1 MSKDTP
7 SNARA
12 KAVAIV
18 QRVVADAHR
27 TLSPEQL
34 DRIIDAVAYD
44 LETDQPASE
53 AARLATRIIAMA
65 EPPDSIAP
73 AAKVVK
79 I

>member
-1 MSKDTP
+1 MSEDP
-7 SNARA
+7 SGNARA
-12 KAVAIV
+12 RAVAIV
-18 QRVVADAHR
+18 RRVVADAHR
-27 TLSPEQL
+27 TLSHEQL

-65 EPPDSIAP
+65 GPPDSIAP
-73 AAKVVK
+73 AVKVGK